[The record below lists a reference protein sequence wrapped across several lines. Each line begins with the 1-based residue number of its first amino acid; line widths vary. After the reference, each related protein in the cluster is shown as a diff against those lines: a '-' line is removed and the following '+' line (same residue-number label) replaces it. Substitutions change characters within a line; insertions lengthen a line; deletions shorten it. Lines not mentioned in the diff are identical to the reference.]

1 MSDANQ
7 LTPGPL
13 TALGLPAPDQIGI
26 VVRDI
31 DEAVARYEPIFGAFQ
46 KVDFGPTE
54 ASYRGGPREPY
65 SLKFAFGRTGDLEI
79 ELLEWVSG
87 NTPHR
92 DFIQSGREG
101 MHHIRFRV
109 DDADAWVAKLK
120 TCGYEPIWSDRTATP
135 DLAFAYCERP
145 GDPLIVEVFE
155 YNNP

>member
-1 MSDANQ
+1 MPL
-7 LTPGPL
+7 LTINHK
-13 TALGLPAPDQIGI
+13 T
-26 VVRDI
+26 VY
-31 DEAVARYEPIFGAFQ
+31 RYTRP
-46 KVDFGPTE
+46 V
-54 ASYRGGPREPY
+54 
-65 SLKFAFGRTGDLEI
+65 AFGEHRIMLRPRDGHDLRVLSGDLEI

-120 TCGYEPIWSDRTATP
+120 ACGYEPIWSDRTATP